1 MLRSIANRI
10 RNRLRLWLGVHD
22 APNSEPAAIVPR
34 PGISIAAQVLAKAG
48 EKNLIYRKVEAPKL
62 PTGVIPTTMPPEN
75 AMLGP
80 YVALDSEFNAP
91 AYAYANQAAL
101 GLGFPGYAYLSELA
115 QRSEYLTAS
124 NTIASEM
131 TREWIKLITKGK
143 TKGKDSEEVQAQTAN
158 DRGPLPEDV
167 DADQDGDVDG
177 GLEDKIEQLTEAM
190 ETFKVRAHFR
200 KIAEVDGLFGRA
212 QLFIDINHG
221 RGDSK
226 GNLELPLCIDKAT
239 VPKGSL
245 CGFKVIEPI
254 WTTPYSY
261 NAMDPLAADFY
272 RPRAW
277 FVMGKR
283 VHSDRLL
290 TFISADVPDIL
301 KPAYNFGGLSMTQR
315 MESDVYQ
322 WLRTRNSV
330 GDLIHNFSVM
340 CLKTDMTNVLSGQ
353 PDSPGGLFDRA
364 KFFTQTRDNQGL
376 TLLDFAREDI
386 AAVNVP
392 LAGLDKLMSQFQ
404 EHMAAP
410 SHIPLVKLLGITPAG
425 LNASSE
431 GEIKVFYDFVRAQ
444 QQMFFAEHLNTV
456 IQLLQLHLFGEIDDA
471 IGFEFV
477 ALTSPTVKELSEI
490 RKSDAETAATYI
502 DKGVLDPAEVR
513 ERVASDPDSGYDNLN
528 PADVPEPPDMGLLDK
543 QHELGQEGAEADHER
558 GEESAEAAHKRSMKE
573 TKAAA

>member
-1 MLRSIANRI
+1 MLRSIANAVR
-10 RNRLRLWLGVHD
+10 RALRSWLGVHD
-22 APNSEPAAIVPR
+22 APDSEPAIVPR

-91 AYAYANQAAL
+91 AYTYANQASL

-143 TKGKDSEEVQAQTAN
+143 TKGDDGEEVQAQTAN
-158 DRGPLPEDV
+158 DADEDGDEDV
-167 DADQDGDVDG
+167 DD
-177 GLEDKIEQLTEAM
+177 GLEDKIEQLTEAL
-190 ETFKVRAHFR
+190 ETFKVREHFR

-221 RGDSK
+221 RGDP
-226 GNLELPLCIDKAT
+226 NVNRELPLCIDKAT

-245 CGFKVIEPI
+245 CGFKVVEPI

-261 NAMDPLAADFY
+261 NATDPLAEDFY
-272 RPRAW
+272 KPRAW

-283 VHSDRLL
+283 VHADRLL

-340 CLKTDMTNVLSGQ
+340 CLATDMTNILSGE
-353 PDSPGGLFDRA
+353 PDKPGGLFDRA
-364 KFFTQTRDNQGL
+364 KLFTQTRDNQGL
-376 TLLDFAREDI
+376 TLLDKSREEMQ
-386 AAVNVP
+386 AVNVP
-392 LAGLDKLMSQFQ
+392 LSGLDKLMSQFQ

-444 QQMFFAEHLNTV
+444 QQMFFGEHLNTV
-456 IQLLQLHLFGEIDDA
+456 IQLLQLHLFGEVDDA

-477 ALTSPTVKELSEI
+477 ELTSPTVKELSEI

-513 ERVASDPDSGYDNLN
+513 ERLATDPSSGYDNLN
-528 PADVPEPPDMGLLDK
+528 AADVPEPPDMTLLDK
-543 QHELGQEGAEADHER
+543 QHELGQAGAEADHER
-558 GEESAEAAHKRSMKE
+558 GQESAEAEHERTLKE
-573 TKAAA
+573 TRAAA